1 MQKKYKMKKTPKL
14 TLLIGCPASGKS
26 TFAEWLVK
34 SEPKT
39 FRVSRDEIRFS
50 QFQEKT
56 DDTVEKMITKMVH
69 EQVKTLLSNGWNVVL
84 DNCHTKK
91 DYIKTAIKEYSD
103 LANIEFKLFD
113 VPLDELLDRNAKRTR
128 VVPKPVIENMF
139 KQLENLKTNFDFEP
153 IKKIRRKDLEYGA
166 QDTSLP
172 KAIICDLDGTLA
184 LMNGRNPFDASKCD
198 EDLLNEPVANI
209 LKNYKN
215 IGHTI
220 ILLSGREDKYKE
232 PTLRFLEK
240 YNIEY
245 DHLFMRKS
253 KDSRKDS
260 VIKTELFDT
269 EIRNKYFIEF
279 VLDDRNQVVDM
290 WRNDLKLP
298 CFQVYYGNF

>member
-1 MQKKYKMKKTPKL
+1 
-14 TLLIGCPASGKS
+14 
-26 TFAEWLVK
+26 
-34 SEPKT
+34 
-39 FRVSRDEIRFS
+39 
-50 QFQEKT
+50 
-56 DDTVEKMITKMVH
+56 
-69 EQVKTLLSNGWNVVL
+69 
-84 DNCHTKK
+84 
-91 DYIKTAIKEYSD
+91 
-103 LANIEFKLFD
+103 
-113 VPLDELLDRNAKRTR
+113 
-128 VVPKPVIENMF
+128 
-139 KQLENLKTNFDFEP
+139 
-153 IKKIRRKDLEYGA
+153 
-166 QDTSLP
+166 
-172 KAIICDLDGTLA
+172 
-184 LMNGRNPFDASKCD
+184 
-198 EDLLNEPVANI
+198 LLNEPVANI

-220 ILLSGREDKYKE
+220 ILLSGREDRYKE